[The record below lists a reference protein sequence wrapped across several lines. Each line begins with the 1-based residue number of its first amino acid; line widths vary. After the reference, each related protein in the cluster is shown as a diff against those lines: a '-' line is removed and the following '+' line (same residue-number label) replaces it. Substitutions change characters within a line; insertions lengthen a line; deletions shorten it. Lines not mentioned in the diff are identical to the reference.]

1 MKANRGKLIALM
13 ALCLLM
19 VACAQTGQ
27 PLPPSLE
34 LPKPP
39 SDLRASRK
47 GDRVTLTWSEPTL
60 TTDRQSV
67 RYLGPTQVC
76 RSSESEITVCGSPAA
91 TLPAPPSTT
100 PKRAPHHTSQKSGTP
115 PPPPETYTDTM
126 PAAMQ
131 QPNPAAEITY
141 AVEVLNPDSRG
152 AGLSNRIHVPAI
164 ATLAPPNDLSA
175 ELTGDGVVLTWTS
188 AGESQII
195 PNASA
200 ANSPSLQLR
209 YRIYRRD
216 ESTGKDAIAGEVPV
230 GEPGPAHFTDSGLE
244 WEKTYFYRITGVSII
259 KQPDTEVQV
268 EGDDTPPVRVVAHD
282 IFPPAVPTGLQA
294 AFSGEGQKPFI
305 DVIWAPVTNADFAGY
320 NIFRSEDG
328 GAAIK
333 LNSELVK
340 SPAYRDFSVTSGKT
354 YTYSVSAVDVRG
366 NESHRSEQTSEP
378 VP

>member
-1 MKANRGKLIALM
+1 MTMTATTVQLIALM

-39 SDLRASRK
+39 GDLRASRK
-47 GDRVTLTWSEPTL
+47 GDHVTLTWSEPTL

-91 TLPAPPSTT
+91 TLPAPPSAA
-100 PKRAPHHTSQKSGTP
+100 PKRAPRHPQKSDTP
-115 PPPPETYTDTM
+115 HPTPQIYTDTL

-131 QPNPAAEITY
+131 QQNPAAEITY
-141 AVEVLNPDSRG
+141 AVEVMNRDSRG

-164 ATLAPPNDLSA
+164 ATLPPPNDLSA

-188 AGESQII
+188 AGESQNI
-195 PNASA
+195 PIANAV
-200 ANSPSLQLR
+200 SLQLR

-216 ESTGKDAIAGEVPV
+216 ESTGKDAIAGEVAI

-244 WEKTYFYRITGVSII
+244 WEKTYLYRITGVSII
-259 KQPDTEVQV
+259 KRPDSEIQV

-305 DVIWAPVTNADFAGY
+305 DVIWAPVTNADLAGY
-320 NIFRSEDG
+320 NVFRSEDG
-328 GAAIK
+328 GAAVK
-333 LNSELVK
+333 MNSELAK
-340 SPAYRDFSVTSGKT
+340 SPAYRDFAVTSGKT
-354 YTYSVSAVDVRG
+354 YSYSVSAVDVRG
-366 NESHRSEQTSEP
+366 NESHRSEPTSEP

>member
-47 GDRVTLTWSEPTL
+47 GNLVTLTWSEPTL

-100 PKRAPHHTSQKSGTP
+100 PKRAPHHTSQKSDTP
-115 PPPPETYTDTM
+115 HPPPETYTDTM

-209 YRIYRRD
+209 YRVYRRN

-305 DVIWAPVTNADFAGY
+305 DVIWAPVTNADLAGY